1 MKASCTHLLIGCA
14 LPLFCLAAAV
24 PNPEPTVFAPE
35 RLYTMPPL
43 PSPTPSHAPASGLR
57 IAGGSAGYQGPAPTD
72 TRFFA
77 PFKTYDGFLLMSA
90 CVDVVNTSAHPIT
103 HFQVVFTLLAAN
115 RLTMMGDPRDVYTNI
130 APGGKLENSCRIF
143 EAQTPLYNDDPPD
156 WTIGPDTVVLT
167 TVVGFVDKKVP
178 IAATISEVDFAGAP
192 SWHAP
197 KALYGMVA
205 M

>member
-1 MKASCTHLLIGCA
+1 
-14 LPLFCLAAAV
+14 
-24 PNPEPTVFAPE
+24 
-35 RLYTMPPL
+35 
-43 PSPTPSHAPASGLR
+43 
-57 IAGGSAGYQGPAPTD
+57 
-72 TRFFA
+72 
-77 PFKTYDGFLLMSA
+77 MSA

-192 SWHAP
+192 PWHVP